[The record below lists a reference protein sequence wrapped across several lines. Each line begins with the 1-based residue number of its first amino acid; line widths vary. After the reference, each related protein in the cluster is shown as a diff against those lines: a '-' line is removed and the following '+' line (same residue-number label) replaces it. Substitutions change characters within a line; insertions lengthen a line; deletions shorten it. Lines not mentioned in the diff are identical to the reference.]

1 MATITRKN
9 LARNLAENVGLSIA
23 DSEKFV
29 NNVFEAI
36 EDGLAKDK
44 KVKILDFGTF
54 EIRHKK
60 ARMGRNPKTQEK
72 FKIKER
78 NVVLFRPTTKLKTGN

>member
-9 LARNLAENVGLSIA
+9 LAKNLAENVGLSVS
-23 DSEKFV
+23 DSENFV
-29 NNVFEAI
+29 NDVFGII
-36 EDGLAKDK
+36 EDGLVKDK

-54 EIRHKK
+54 EVRYKK
-60 ARMGRNPKTQEK
+60 SRVGRNPKTQEE